1 MFSDLRYLKKN
12 IKMFGNREKTI
23 IIDLKRIAENNDEIV
38 IKLNI
43 DRTTFKIIK
52 LRRKKC

>member
-1 MFSDLRYLKKN
+1 MFNDLRYLKKN